1 MPMHRY
7 AATTVVYL
15 HAKNEIYNC
24 SLQMLDLHEVH
35 FKKKGCKDEWHSA
48 SKSLACGKQIGS
60 DGEPVWDSQVTD

>member
-24 SLQMLDLHEVH
+24 SLQMLDLMK
-35 FKKKGCKDEWHSA
+35 FI
-48 SKSLACGKQIGS
+48 SKRRVVKMNGIQQVSLL
-60 DGEPVWDSQVTD
+60 PVGNRLGVMGNPFGIAR